1 MRRVLTTALV
11 AAAFSF
17 GTIAAPALAQTD
29 SPRAAAT
36 KQHAKKRIVREPQDG
51 RKIACTPAGC
61 APIPRNCYPTPGM
74 RWDGDPSGFDVIV
87 CR

>member
-1 MRRVLTTALV
+1 MTRLLTTTLV
-11 AAAFSF
+11 AAAFALGIF
-17 GTIAAPALAQTD
+17 AVPAVAQTD
-29 SPRAAAT
+29 GARGGVT
-36 KQHAKKRIVREPQDG
+36 KQHVKKRIVREPQDG

-74 RWDGDPSGFDVIV
+74 RWDGDPSGYDVIV